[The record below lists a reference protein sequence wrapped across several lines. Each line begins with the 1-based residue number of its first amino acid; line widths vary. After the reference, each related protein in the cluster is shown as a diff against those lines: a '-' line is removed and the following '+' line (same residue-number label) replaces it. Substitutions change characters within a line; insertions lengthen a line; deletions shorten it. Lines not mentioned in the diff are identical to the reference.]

1 MEQGNIMILSGLSS
15 IYPSLYDL
23 FNQNFSVVGG
33 KKYARI
39 ALGTSNNP
47 MAYVHGNFKCI
58 IILSEDEL
66 EKQDP
71 PFLNRFEKAVIT
83 FESLLKKNFYQ
94 MGLKIFEKLKSY
106 FALGAKDREA
116 IKLDVLGNLINFSE
130 NEVLGLVYILT
141 EMEREDQEGIIED
154 KILKKIVPLF
164 SQDMIAA
171 LNFNLCAKGKLDE
184 LEKINAIYRKNLS
197 NNLEE
202 YISKKFEAVKKI
214 RNNIFNLEA
223 AKINKNSDNNRKLLQ
238 QAGVNLVYTYNSIF
252 DEIYFNENREIKA
265 EINAIT
271 TFRCEFDLEKA
282 FSNFMKKDKNVFILK
297 FRVEDLHLIN
307 YSKFLCEQIYKSFNV
322 NFHKLFVFII
332 YTSRI
337 LVNSKNFGNEKD
349 KKSKIMNLSDNTNC
363 VSLIS
368 QGDQIFIDNLN
379 ADEDLEKFE
388 NEDCFK
394 EVNYNGSKYIDF
406 NFAEN
411 SEDVN
416 FKDYDKNPFIMNDS
430 DRSKVGLNNLDNK
443 DFSKVSN

>member
-1 MEQGNIMILSGLSS
+1 MGLS
-15 IYPSLYDL
+15 
-23 FNQNFSVVGG
+23 
-33 KKYARI
+33 
-39 ALGTSNNP
+39 
-47 MAYVHGNFKCI
+47 
-58 IILSEDEL
+58 
-66 EKQDP
+66 
-71 PFLNRFEKAVIT
+71 
-83 FESLLKKNFYQ
+83 
-94 MGLKIFEKLKSY
+94 IFEKLKSY
-106 FALGAKDREA
+106 FALGEP
-116 IKLDVLGNLINFSE
+116 IKLDVLENLINFSE

-141 EMEREDQEGIIED
+141 EMERNDQEGIIED

-238 QAGVNLVYTYNSIF
+238 QAGFNLVYTYNSIF

-307 YSKFLCEQIYKSFNV
+307 YTKFLCEQIY
-322 NFHKLFVFII
+322 
-332 YTSRI
+332 
-337 LVNSKNFGNEKD
+337 
-349 KKSKIMNLSDNTNC
+349 
-363 VSLIS
+363 
-368 QGDQIFIDNLN
+368 
-379 ADEDLEKFE
+379 
-388 NEDCFK
+388 
-394 EVNYNGSKYIDF
+394 
-406 NFAEN
+406 
-411 SEDVN
+411 
-416 FKDYDKNPFIMNDS
+416 
-430 DRSKVGLNNLDNK
+430 
-443 DFSKVSN
+443 